1 MTGLSLFNNLGRF
14 LGGDP
19 GQRPDLGADGHFARF
34 AGVLSD
40 ATELDAIIQHTL
52 DFVGE
57 TLGTKRACVLLINA
71 PVGANHVVLQPH
83 SKTRGEV
90 SMKDGRLYLDSPL
103 YAHFTVHHYP
113 LLQTEFENLPAL
125 ANLVEEEKTY
135 FAQLD
140 LHAYAPLVTQGK
152 CLGILAVGEKPRK
165 EAYIKDDLGL
175 LVTVGR
181 QAGMAVYSARM
192 DSELNR
198 HRTEAKIASE
208 ALRKTK
214 EQLEQLDAVK
224 TDFITIASHELR
236 TPLAQIRGY
245 SDIIEALNNQGI
257 LDPEQLKNM
266 TGNLRKAT
274 NRMEDLI
281 RNMLDVSQLDV
292 DAMDL
297 RPSKITIEHVI
308 KMAIEPIAESVR
320 ARRQSLTARGL
331 KGLPQIDADMKR
343 LVQAFQN
350 VIINA
355 VKFTPDG
362 GQIDI
367 FGSLHT
373 NTDTGNDEIL
383 VAISDTGI
391 GIDERNKE
399 IIFEKFVRAQDS
411 SLHSTGKTK
420 FMGAGPGLGL
430 TIARGVID
438 GHGGRIWVESEGHDP
453 QKLPGSTFYITLPL
467 ERPDSASGSMTLQQ
481 SSGEGG
487 NLRDQLKKAIEAQ
500 QKDET

>member
-1 MTGLSLFNNLGRF
+1 MLSLFNNLGRF
-14 LGGDP
+14 LSGD
-19 GQRPDLGADGHFARF
+19 GQRADLGIDALFARF
-34 AGVLSD
+34 AGHLSD
-40 ATELDAIIQHTL
+40 ATELEMVIQQTMHFT
-52 DFVGE
+52 GE
-57 TLGTKRACVLLINA
+57 ILGVKRACVLLINA
-71 PVGANHVVLQPH
+71 PVGANYVDLQPH
-83 SKTRGEV
+83 KKVLGDV
-90 SMKDGRLYLDSPL
+90 SLVNGRLYLDSPL
-103 YAHFTVHHYP
+103 YAHFTAHFYP
-113 LLQTEFENLPAL
+113 LLQSEFETLPTL
-125 ANLVEEEKTY
+125 AELVEEEKAY
-135 FAQLD
+135 FAGLKM
-140 LHAYAPLVTQGK
+140 HAYAPLVTQGK
-152 CLGILAVGEKPRK
+152 CLGILCAGDIPRQETYTK
-165 EAYIKDDLGL
+165 EDLGT
-175 LVTVGR
+175 LVTIGR

-192 DSELNR
+192 ESELNR
-198 HRTEAKIASE
+198 YRTDAAQASE

-214 EQLEQLDAVK
+214 AQLEQLDAVK

-297 RPSKITIEHVI
+297 RPSQITIEHVI
-308 KMAIEPIAESVR
+308 KMAIEPISESVR
-320 ARRQSLTARGL
+320 TRRQSLTARGL
-331 KGLPQIDADMKR
+331 KGLPQIEADMKR

-367 FGSLHT
+367 FGSLHK
-373 NTDTGNDEIL
+373 NTETGREEIL

-453 QKLPGSTFYITLPL
+453 QNLPGSTFYVTLPL
-467 ERPDSASGSMTLQQ
+467 KRPDTASGSMTLQQ
-481 SSGEGG
+481 SSIEGG
-487 NLRDQLKKAIEAQ
+487 NLRDQLKKAIQAQ
-500 QKDET
+500 QSTND